1 METMEQIAQRLR
13 QRRTELGMSYGELA
27 EATGITK
34 GTLQRYE
41 SGVIADIPARKLKAI
56 AAALLVEPGWL
67 LTGETA
73 APTLREQYG
82 LEGDVEEMV
91 EAMHKNPR
99 LRVLFSRSAKMDA
112 EGIEAVLRIV
122 ELMGRE

>member
-1 METMEQIAQRLR
+1 MICTETIPERIR
-13 QRRTELGMSYGELA
+13 QRRKELGLSYGELA
-27 EATGITK
+27 ERTGISK

-41 SGVIADIPARKLKAI
+41 SGNIRDIPTQKLQTI
-56 AAALLVEPGWL
+56 AAALEVDAAIL
-67 LTGETA
+67 LTGET
-73 APTLREQYG
+73 PSLREQYG
-82 LEGDVEEMV
+82 LSGDIEEMV

-99 LRVLFSRSAKMDA
+99 LKLLFSRSAKMDE

>member
-1 METMEQIAQRLR
+1 MKNAQTVFERIRQQRL
-13 QRRTELGMSYGELA
+13 ELGLSYGELA
-27 EATGITK
+27 ARTGISK

-41 SGVIADIPARKLKAI
+41 SGAIHDIPTQKLKSV
-56 AAALLVEPGWL
+56 AAALEVDVSYL
-67 LTGETA
+67 LTGETPA
-73 APTLREQYG
+73 LPLREQYG
-82 LEGDVEEMV
+82 LSGDIEEMV

-99 LRVLFSRSAKMDA
+99 LKLLFSRSAKMDE